1 MVMDSRKSIVESGLT
16 ALAVALFLCLF
27 AGCEVIGENERLIAI
42 EQPVVAER
50 SHVLIE
56 FTGFRC
62 VNCPKAAATAEQ
74 LRQTYGERLITVAMH
89 PASNPFTQ
97 GVDKYNYTC
106 AAADTYYLYMGG
118 NATTPFPT
126 GNIDMLASAD
136 GFLSDYP
143 LWATRLAALTG
154 EPAIVELT
162 ASLDW
167 QPDTRQ
173 VTIRTACRAAQP
185 QQVQLALWLV
195 EDSIQGAQAMPDG
208 SVDTQYIHRHMLR
221 NAIGDEWGVSV
232 TAQLQPD
239 EQQAVAVLPEA
250 YEPNH
255 CAVVA
260 VVMDA
265 DKTIIN
271 AKQIPI
277 Q

>member
-1 MVMDSRKSIVESGLT
+1 MDSRKSIVESGLT
-16 ALAVALFLCLF
+16 ALAVALCLCLF

-42 EQPVVAER
+42 EQPIVADR

-62 VNCPKAAATAEQ
+62 VNCPKASATAEQ

-221 NAIGDEWGVSV
+221 NAIGDEWGVSI
-232 TAQLQPD
+232 TARPQPD